1 VIASD
6 IINSEAV
13 FVSPKDTL
21 FRVSDIMALYNL
33 RHISVVSEDVFI
45 GILSEDELLMHDEN
59 ARVEDVEEHLLKVLV
74 RPSDHLFDVLARLN
88 QFKLTRIPVV
98 AHDVYLG
105 SISIEDLVSAMSDL
119 LSVTEAGCILQLEV
133 SRYDYSLA
141 AIARIAESEGARI
154 LSSVMEEDSLND
166 KLLVSIKTNS
176 LETARLVATF
186 ERYDYVVTATYN
198 DEGYQDIMK
207 ERYDSLLNYLN
218 I

>member
-1 VIASD
+1 MIASD